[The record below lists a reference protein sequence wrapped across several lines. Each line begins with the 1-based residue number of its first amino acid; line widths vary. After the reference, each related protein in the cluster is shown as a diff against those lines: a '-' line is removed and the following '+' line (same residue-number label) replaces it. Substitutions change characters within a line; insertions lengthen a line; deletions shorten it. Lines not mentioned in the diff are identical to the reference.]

1 MEFETA
7 IIFDNLDAILLGL
20 KWTLIMVGGSLVLGI
35 VLGLAACF
43 AKLMAKGPL
52 HWLAVGYIELYR
64 TLPEMVNL
72 FWIYYC

>member
-35 VLGLAACF
+35 GLGLADF
-43 AKLMAKGPL
+43 LRDF
-52 HWLAVGYIELYR
+52 VGAISESD
-64 TLPEMVNL
+64 T
-72 FWIYYC
+72 